1 MVNFTGVLLITEIFR
16 YICVSFLA
24 ANACDLYLK
33 TRHSFC
39 SPRQRAPIV
48 FNSDVNVSKSS
59 SQSHEYSSPKYYERY
74 EHDEVPVRESD
85 LSATTDKDVIL
96 TNSELDKIE
105 KRVYETVSQE
115 LQTDESSSISLDSNI
130 KFFKTTVEKLFENF
144 YTSMRDFDLYKQRFN
159 EILAKNKE
167 ESLVDMEDFINDM
180 FQNMMSSVDIK
191 VTGSTTTA
199 KRSGNC
205 DASTPTNS
213 QGSEGYVTFY
223 NGNLNT
229 DSSFNEQSSATRS
242 SGDGGETFN
251 LYLVGGT
258 SCVQINVVER
268 SRLSEINIRNLD
280 YESVRNKFAS
290 AENLKKLGDE
300 FDEDSWAAE
309 RRDRVPS
316 DLDIRVK
323 KCSAKKNI
331 YSNEDFTVNEG
342 GDAKSL
348 LTKIC
353 SYICKK
359 FRK

>member
-1 MVNFTGVLLITEIFR
+1 MP
-16 YICVSFLA
+16 
-24 ANACDLYLK
+24 NACDLYLK

-199 KRSGNC
+199 KRSGNFL
-205 DASTPTNS
+205 SY
-213 QGSEGYVTFY
+213 EEF
-223 NGNLNT
+223 
-229 DSSFNEQSSATRS
+229 RRRR
-242 SGDGGETFN
+242 GDFN
-251 LYLVGGT
+251 LYLVEGT